1 MAKVTVFYGIYIF
14 TFLLLTFFLY
24 NLLYIIHNI
33 LHNILQKNYIIK
45 LKILYNV
52 QRIKFLFNM
61 KLQRNI
67 RYTYNNT
74 KFSRC
79 KICSYTSNRQMII
92 TSIYY

>member
-1 MAKVTVFYGIYIF
+1 MAKVIVFYGIYIF

-52 QRIKFLFNM
+52 Q
-61 KLQRNI
+61 
-67 RYTYNNT
+67 YA
-74 KFSRC
+74 
-79 KICSYTSNRQMII
+79 
-92 TSIYY
+92 